1 MINKDKIIWGV
12 FMGALAILPILFID
26 FLWIQDTNDIEE
38 TYTTPDPELG
48 LMYISLALFFIIP
61 IFYLKVFT
69 AKNKIPLLIIIGL
82 GLLWALTNLYFLFN
96 YKHIELYSCS
106 FILISMLNI
115 ISFQKV
121 KTIIWNVI
129 GLFLIL
135 LFIGM
140 VFYQFYITSI
150 H

>member
-1 MINKDKIIWGV
+1 MIDKDKITWGV
-12 FMGALAILPILFID
+12 SMGALAILPVLFID
-26 FLWIQDTNDIEE
+26 FLWVQDTNDIEE

-48 LMYISLALFFIIP
+48 LMYMSLALFFIIP
-61 IFYLKVFT
+61 VFYLKVFT
-69 AKNKIPLLIIIGL
+69 VENKIPLLIIVGL
-82 GLLWALTNLYFLFN
+82 GLLWAITNFYFLFN